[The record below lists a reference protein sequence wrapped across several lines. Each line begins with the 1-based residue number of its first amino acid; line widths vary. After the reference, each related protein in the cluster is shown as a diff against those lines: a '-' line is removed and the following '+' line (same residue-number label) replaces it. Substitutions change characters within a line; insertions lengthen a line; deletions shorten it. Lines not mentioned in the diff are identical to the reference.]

1 MCEGLH
7 QFFSVSVSLFFF
19 YFNFFDQFWITFNF
33 RKEDAKK
40 YSRNVMQSGPL
51 WIYLGWAW
59 RAAVMTREFI
69 AGVWTRRKSCQNIG
83 FYCWQSVPESSS
95 PKPIFGVGVD
105 NCPILWSLLIYDNGG
120 GCTRALDP
128 SRKCHVSWSFLV
140 SKTSY
145 KNDLHP
151 EILPAVRIYLSKA
164 VNLCPIPGPFSLL
177 TLDPRNH
184 IVYTQ
189 G

>member
-51 WIYLGWAW
+51 WIYLGRAW

-140 SKTSY
+140 SKFPIGIIIIPKFYLRSESTSP
-145 KNDLHP
+145 KPSTCVQFLVP
-151 EILPAVRIYLSKA
+151 F
-164 VNLCPIPGPFSLL
+164 LCW
-177 TLDPRNH
+177 H
-184 IVYTQ
+184 
-189 G
+189 